1 MTRHMTAAQ
10 AFFCGGIATVAV
22 LAVQLTAQTPAGHAA
37 PAPVHGAA
45 AAAQAAQAPAT
56 YDLVIRNGRVLDGD
70 GNPWFHAD
78 IGVRGDRIVAV
89 GDLRDARATRDID
102 ATGLYVAPGFIDTH
116 THTGPGLATEKL
128 GAAEPQL
135 AEGITTV
142 FVNPDGEG
150 QLDLAAQRAAFMKA
164 GIAVNVAQF
173 VPHGPVR
180 EAVLGKEDRHPTA
193 AELDRMRALVRT
205 GMQEGAWGLSS
216 GPFYF
221 PQSFADTQEF
231 VEMARVAA
239 AFGGAYQSHIRDES
253 DYNVGVIA
261 AVEEVITVARE
272 AKLPAIVTHIKALG
286 PGVWGFATAMALRIE
301 RARAEGLEVW
311 ADQYPYTAGATSLAA
326 ALLPR
331 WAQAGGDAALQQRLA
346 DPATRAKIRGE
357 MAENLVRRGGAASI
371 QFRRVVQDPSIE
383 GRTLDAVARARTV
396 DPLDVALAIF
406 EKGNASVVSF
416 AMIEDDV
423 RTFLRKPWVMTASD
437 GDLVPFDQGVPHP
450 RSYGTFPRKLQRY
463 VVDEPVITLDQA
475 IRSMTSL
482 PARVFRMPDRGE
494 LRPGAIADIVVFDLA
509 RVRERATYT
518 EPHQLSEGMVHVF
531 VNGRA
536 AISDGKVTGDRAGR
550 VLRRDGR

>member
-1 MTRHMTAAQ
+1 MKRLAIAVL
-10 AFFCGGIATVAV
+10 ALLCAGAATVAV
-22 LAVQLTAQTPAGHAA
+22 VT
-37 PAPVHGAA
+37 
-45 AAAQAAQAPAT
+45 AQAPAASPAPSPAV
-56 YDLVIRNGRVLDGD
+56 YDLIIRHGRVLDGD
-70 GNPWFHAD
+70 GNPWFRAD
-78 IGVRGDRIVAV
+78 IGVRGDRIAAI
-89 GDLRDARATRDID
+89 GDLGQATAPTVIDARDM
-102 ATGLYVAPGFIDTH
+102 YVAPGFIDTH

-150 QLDLAAQRAAFMKA
+150 QLDLAAQRAALLKA
-164 GIAVNVAQF
+164 RIAVNVAQLM
-173 VPHGPVR
+173 PHGPVR
-180 EAVLGKEDRHPTA
+180 EAVLGQEDRHPNA
-193 AELDRMRALVRT
+193 AELDRMRVLVRA

-231 VEMARVAA
+231 VEMAKVAA
-239 AFGGAYQSHIRDES
+239 AFGGVYQGHIRDES

-272 AKLPAIVTHIKALG
+272 AKLPAVVTHIKALG
-286 PGVWGFATAMALRIE
+286 PGVWGFATAMAVRIE

-311 ADQYPYTAGATSLAA
+311 ADHYPYTAGATNLAA

-331 WAQAGGDAALQQRLA
+331 WAQAGGDAELRRRLA
-346 DPATRAKIRGE
+346 DPGTRAKIRGE

-371 QFRRVVQDPSIE
+371 QFRRVLQDPTLE
-383 GRTLDAVARARTV
+383 GRTLEAVARERSLH
-396 DPLDVALAIF
+396 PLDVALGLF
-406 EKGNASVVSF
+406 EQGNASVVSF
-416 AMIEDDV
+416 AMDEDDV
-423 RTFLRKPWVMTASD
+423 RTFLRKAWVMTASD
-437 GDLVPFDQGVPHP
+437 GDLVPFGQGVPHP

-463 VVDEPVITLDQA
+463 VVDEPVITLEHA

-482 PARVFRMPDRGE
+482 PARVFRMSDRGE

-509 RVRERATYT
+509 RVRERATYAQ
-518 EPHQLSEGMVHVF
+518 PHQLSEGMVHVF
-531 VNGRA
+531 VNGRQA
-536 AISDGKVTGDRAGR
+536 VKNGAFTGERAGR

>member
-1 MTRHMTAAQ
+1 MKRLAIAVL
-10 AFFCGGIATVAV
+10 ALLCAGAATVAMV
-22 LAVQLTAQTPAGHAA
+22 T
-37 PAPVHGAA
+37 
-45 AAAQAAQAPAT
+45 AQAPAASPAPSPAV
-56 YDLVIRNGRVLDGD
+56 YDLIIRHGRVLDGD
-70 GNPWFHAD
+70 GNPWFRAD
-78 IGVRGDRIVAV
+78 IGVRGDRIAAI
-89 GDLRDARATRDID
+89 GDLGQATAPTVIDARDM
-102 ATGLYVAPGFIDTH
+102 YVAPGFIDTH

-150 QLDLAAQRAAFMKA
+150 QLDLAAQRAALLKA
-164 GIAVNVAQF
+164 RIAVNVAQLM
-173 VPHGPVR
+173 PHGPVR
-180 EAVLGKEDRHPTA
+180 EAVLGQEDRHPNA
-193 AELDRMRALVRT
+193 AELDRMRVLVRA

-231 VEMARVAA
+231 VEMAKVAA
-239 AFGGAYQSHIRDES
+239 AFGGVYQGHIRDES

-272 AKLPAIVTHIKALG
+272 AKLPAVVTHIKALG
-286 PGVWGFATAMALRIE
+286 PGVWGFATAMAVRIE

-311 ADQYPYTAGATSLAA
+311 ADHYPYTAGATNLAA

-331 WAQAGGDAALQQRLA
+331 WAQAGGDAELRRRLA
-346 DPATRAKIRGE
+346 DPGTRAKIRGE

-371 QFRRVVQDPSIE
+371 QFRRVLQDPTLE
-383 GRTLDAVARARTV
+383 GRTLEAVARERSLH
-396 DPLDVALAIF
+396 PLDVALGLF
-406 EKGNASVVSF
+406 EQGNASVVSF
-416 AMIEDDV
+416 AMDEDDV
-423 RTFLRKPWVMTASD
+423 RTFLRKAWVMTASD
-437 GDLVPFDQGVPHP
+437 GDLVPFGQGVPHP

-463 VVDEPVITLDQA
+463 VVDEPVITLEHA

-482 PARVFRMPDRGE
+482 PARVFRMSDRGE

-509 RVRERATYT
+509 RVRERATYAQ
-518 EPHQLSEGMVHVF
+518 PHQLSEGMVHVF
-531 VNGRA
+531 VNGRQA
-536 AISDGKVTGDRAGR
+536 VKNGAFTGERAGR